1 MQTCYIT
8 KCVVQGSGYLTA
20 CFSYATQPA
29 SYVLGV
35 EKFEDV
41 ALNSIRNLNAHNH
54 DLLEQHD
61 IDIRAGNIYD
71 IVGAARRSPS
81 GHMPQKPRCLRASD
95 N

>member
-1 MQTCYIT
+1 M
-8 KCVVQGSGYLTA
+8 QGSGYLTA

-41 ALNSIRNLNAHNH
+41 AVNSIHNLNTHNRR
-54 DLLEQHD
+54 LLEQHA

-71 IVGAARRSPS
+71 IVGAPPAGSPRRGASS
-81 GHMPQKPRCLRASD
+81 AGGAASAAVELGMP
-95 N
+95 